1 MIISYFAIIFKMDD
15 DEIIESESFLEN
27 QNAESVNDES
37 EIVDQPT
44 VKEMQEVPKI

>member
-1 MIISYFAIIFKMDD
+1 MDD

-44 VKEMQEVPKI
+44 VKEMQEVPEI